1 MDAEVVEADDDV
13 EELTVSD
20 FFSVL
25 SVFSV
30 DVLAGESLPVEEP
43 LPSFAF
49 AAVAAEEP
57 LRLSLR

>member
-1 MDAEVVEADDDV
+1 MDEELEESDDDDDD
-13 EELTVSD
+13 EELTESD
-20 FFSVL
+20 FF

-30 DVLAGESLPVEEP
+30 DVLADESLPAEEP

-57 LRLSLR
+57 LRLSVR

>member
-1 MDAEVVEADDDV
+1 MD
-13 EELTVSD
+13 EELTESD
-20 FFSVL
+20 FF

-30 DVLAGESLPVEEP
+30 DVLADESLPAEEP

-57 LRLSLR
+57 LRLSVR